1 MRLLALSLLLL
12 LLSFA
17 FLAAAPAQAFGLQ
30 TARTIGFPLVLAALS
45 VLALAWRP
53 TVPASHD
60 PAPLLLLALLG
71 AIAALDLAGTLD
83 PIAYKIALPV
93 LALLLAPRLA
103 LLLDGFD
110 VARAVRGLLTTYVVL
125 TATLLLSTDPDA
137 LARGHDSV
145 QRWDVTGS
153 VVTHASLCV
162 VYVVLAATTLQS
174 RPSRIEAVVA
184 ALAGAAALA
193 MTFLSGTRTALVTWA
208 LFLALAMLSGGSRR
222 RLAAL
227 AGSVAVGLALHTLLV
242 SESFAQRLQGAGDYS
257 SGRSYSLVVWLGR
270 LAEQPLGI
278 GLGGVRTALATERP
292 AIDGER
298 MLEWPHNEIVRLT
311 VEAGPLGLAFAI
323 GLVACTLRL
332 ALRGAAAAADPLRR
346 DLLLVLAA
354 DVVAE
359 SLLQNFFNG
368 IYQATAFLLLIG
380 ILATP
385 LTARPQPA

>member
-1 MRLLALSLLLL
+1 VRLLALSLLLL

>member
-1 MRLLALSLLLL
+1 VRLLALSLLLL

-257 SGRSYSLVVWLGR
+257 SGRSYSLAVWLGR